1 MKDNLMVSVRFHEG
15 LIMNN
20 NDILRRLRYAL
31 NIKDA
36 TMVEIFKLS
45 EHEIGKSNL
54 TDLLKKEEEEGYV
67 NCDDNVM
74 ELFLDGLII
83 YKRGKRETAP
93 GNVEKYDL
101 PLTNN
106 HILKKL
112 RIALKFREDD
122 MLGTLKL
129 AGMNLS
135 KSELSALFRKEGQR
149 HFKEC
154 GDQILRNFLKGL
166 TMRYRD

>member
-1 MKDNLMVSVRFHEG
+1 MT
-15 LIMNN
+15 N

-31 NIKDA
+31 NIKDV
-36 TMVEIFKLS
+36 TMIEIFKLS
-45 EHEIGKSNL
+45 EYKIGKSEL

-67 NCDDNVM
+67 NCSDNIM
-74 ELFLDGLII
+74 EFFLDGLII
-83 YKRGKRETAP
+83 YKRGKKETMQ
-93 GNVEKYDL
+93 GCVDKQDL

-106 HILKKL
+106 SILKKL

-129 AGMNLS
+129 AGMSIS

-149 HFKEC
+149 HYKEC
-154 GDQILRNFLKGL
+154 GNQILRNFLNGL
-166 TMRYRD
+166 TIRYRG

>member
-1 MKDNLMVSVRFHEG
+1 M
-15 LIMNN
+15 IN
-20 NDILRRLRYAL
+20 NDVLRRLRYAL
-31 NIKDA
+31 EIKDA
-36 TMVEIFKLS
+36 TMIEIFNLS
-45 EHEIGKSNL
+45 KHKIGRSDL
-54 TDLLKKEEEEGYV
+54 TGLLKKEEDEGYV
-67 NCDDNVM
+67 NCSDRVM

-83 YKRGKRETAP
+83 YKRGKRDEVP
-93 GNVEKYDL
+93 GNVEKQDL

-106 HILKKL
+106 NILKKL

-122 MLGTLKL
+122 MLGILKL
-129 AGMNLS
+129 AGMNIS

-166 TMRYRD
+166 TVRYRG

>member
-1 MKDNLMVSVRFHEG
+1 M
-15 LIMNN
+15 IN

-36 TMVEIFKLS
+36 TMIEVFKLS
-45 EHEIGKSNL
+45 EHKIEKSEL
-54 TDLLKKEEEEGYV
+54 TALLKKEEEEGFV
-67 NCDDNVM
+67 NCSDKVM

-83 YKRGKRETAP
+83 YKRGKRESVS
-93 GNVEKYDL
+93 GNVEKQEL
-101 PLTNN
+101 PLSNN
-106 HILKKL
+106 NILKKL

-129 AGMNLS
+129 AGMNIS

-166 TMRYRD
+166 TVRYRG

>member
-1 MKDNLMVSVRFHEG
+1 MT
-15 LIMNN
+15 N

-31 NIKDA
+31 DIKDS
-36 TMVEIFKLS
+36 TMIEIFKLS
-45 EHEIGKSNL
+45 EYEISRSHL
-54 TDLLKKEEEEGYV
+54 IDLLKKEEEEGYV
-67 NCDDNVM
+67 ECNDEVI

-83 YKRGKRETAP
+83 QKRGKREMMP
-93 GNVEKYDL
+93 GHVEEQDS

-106 HILKKL
+106 GILKKL

-122 MLGTLKL
+122 MLSTLKL

-149 HFKEC
+149 HYKEC

-166 TMRYRD
+166 TTRYRD

>member
-1 MKDNLMVSVRFHEG
+1 M
-15 LIMNN
+15 ITN

-31 NIKDA
+31 DIKDS
-36 TMVEIFKLS
+36 TMIEIFKLS
-45 EHEIGKSNL
+45 EFEIARSNL
-54 TDLLKKEEEEGYV
+54 IDLLKKEEEVGYV
-67 NCDDNVM
+67 ECSDKVM
-74 ELFLDGLII
+74 EKFLDGLII
-83 YKRGKRETAP
+83 HKRGKREMTA
-93 GNVEKYDL
+93 GYVEKQDS

-106 HILKKL
+106 GILKKL

-122 MLGTLKL
+122 MLSTLKL

-149 HFKEC
+149 HYKEC

-166 TMRYRD
+166 TTRFRD

>member
-1 MKDNLMVSVRFHEG
+1 MT
-15 LIMNN
+15 N

-31 NIKDA
+31 DIKDS
-36 TMVEIFKLS
+36 TMIEIFKLS
-45 EHEIGKSNL
+45 EFEIARSNL
-54 TDLLKKEEEEGYV
+54 IDLLKKEEEEGYV
-67 NCDDNVM
+67 NCSDEVM

-83 YKRGKRETAP
+83 HKRGKREMMP
-93 GNVEKYDL
+93 GHVEKKDS

-106 HILKKL
+106 SILKKL

-149 HFKEC
+149 HYKEC
-154 GDQILRNFLKGL
+154 GDQILRNFIQGM